1 MNKEYKFLIELTKAY
16 LYNEKTTL
24 KEDINYT
31 ALFNYAAAHNL
42 LGVVYCA
49 VNNAVNKNVVPPAVF
64 NQVKEKFFDVIY
76 VSNLQNEIANTA
88 KNALSEANIKFIPFK
103 GIDIKKYFPIPESR
117 IMGDIDILIDE
128 DDVLAAK
135 NAMTKAGFTV
145 KNESGPVWDYEQYNV
160 KIEMHSNL
168 LNDSVDKQEVINHFS
183 NAKNNA
189 TFCGCE
195 GEFNNTFQ
203 FEYLIAHIA
212 HHFRDYGAGIKLILD
227 LAVMLKYANV
237 DLKKAVSN
245 LEIAGLGKFS
255 KEILSVCFKWYGT
268 GVCFNKNTQKTED
281 FIVSFGAFGK
291 SHRNNS
297 SVVARKDFETN
308 KHTNPLAIKLRVI
321 FPPYSKLKTMPYI
334 KFIYGK
340 PYLTPIAWIYRIF
353 YNLRHRKKSAL
364 NTATGLNDKKTIEQA
379 KQEFDFF
386 KEIGLL

>member
-1 MNKEYKFLIELTKAY
+1 MLYRPLFLIK
-16 LYNEKTTL
+16 L
-24 KEDINYT
+24 K
-31 ALFNYAAAHNL
+31 
-42 LGVVYCA
+42 
-49 VNNAVNKNVVPPAVF
+49 KS
-64 NQVKEKFFDVIY
+64 FDVIY

-135 NAMTKAGFTV
+135 NAMTNAGFTV

-237 DLKKAVSN
+237 DLKKP
-245 LEIAGLGKFS
+245 FQ
-255 KEILSVCFKWYGT
+255 T
-268 GVCFNKNTQKTED
+268 
-281 FIVSFGAFGK
+281 
-291 SHRNNS
+291 
-297 SVVARKDFETN
+297 
-308 KHTNPLAIKLRVI
+308 
-321 FPPYSKLKTMPYI
+321 
-334 KFIYGK
+334 
-340 PYLTPIAWIYRIF
+340 
-353 YNLRHRKKSAL
+353 
-364 NTATGLNDKKTIEQA
+364 
-379 KQEFDFF
+379 
-386 KEIGLL
+386 